1 MRVRNYNFR
10 HMSAKFCRR
19 LVAEQ
24 RQYPVPSAV
33 SAETAQLC
41 PGIDPKM
48 PTSIE
53 RTAKYRGAGVCAQ
66 TPVRRAAGPTR
77 ISVVP
82 DDTWVAV
89 DRMRDGPRPAVLNMA
104 NRRWIGGGWRRDST
118 TQEEQLCR
126 SSTLGV
132 VLEARRELYPMEND
146 ELIVSP
152 GILRFRDTAPQYAVL
167 PPENRVRADVVTFA
181 AVDRSLRTQGE
192 PRATAAGTGP
202 AADQAAADA
211 MHTKIDILLARCNE
225 LGYTR
230 LVLGAWGC
238 GAFFHDPVTIA
249 TLFRDAL
256 VGKYAGCFD
265 HVVFAVYDT
274 RKTRAEY
281 ESPARA
287 GTLSNY
293 EVFQRVLCGDTTNDR
308 PLAADGAAPAVA
320 E

>member
-1 MRVRNYNFR
+1 
-10 HMSAKFCRR
+10 MSVKFIHC
-19 LVAEQ
+19 LMAEQ
-24 RQYPVPSAV
+24 ARHQAPSAV
-33 SAETAQLC
+33 SAETARLC
-41 PGIDPKM
+41 PDVDAELQAC
-48 PTSIE
+48 SA
-53 RTAKYRGAGVCAQ
+53 RTAKYAGAGECAQ
-66 TPVRRAAGPTR
+66 APVRRVDGPTR
-77 ISVVP
+77 VSVVP

-89 DRMRDGPRPAVLNMA
+89 DQMRDGPRPAVLNMA

-132 VLEARRELYPMEND
+132 VLEARRELYPMKSD

-152 GILRFRDTAPQYAVL
+152 GILRFRGPAPEYTVL
-167 PPENRVRADVVTFA
+167 PPERHVRADVVTFA

-211 MHTKIDILLARCNE
+211 MRTKIDILLARCNE
-225 LGYTR
+225 FGYTH

-249 TLFRDAL
+249 ALFRDAL
-256 VGKYAGCFD
+256 AGKYAGCFER
-265 HVVFAVYDT
+265 VVFAVYDT
-274 RKTRAEY
+274 RETRAEY

-293 EVFQRVLCGDTTNDR
+293 EVFKCVLCGDTTNDR
-308 PLAADGAAPAVA
+308 PLADSA
-320 E
+320 